1 MDIFH
6 LQGDSKKPLIKDTD
20 FTVSIANTLD
30 KSFLISIINPE
41 LNGELISL
49 TF

>member
-1 MDIFH
+1 MDITH
-6 LQGDSKKPLIKDTD
+6 LLPNDKKPLIKDTD
-20 FTVSIANTLD
+20 YTVSIANTLD
-30 KSFLISIINPE
+30 KSFLITIINQE